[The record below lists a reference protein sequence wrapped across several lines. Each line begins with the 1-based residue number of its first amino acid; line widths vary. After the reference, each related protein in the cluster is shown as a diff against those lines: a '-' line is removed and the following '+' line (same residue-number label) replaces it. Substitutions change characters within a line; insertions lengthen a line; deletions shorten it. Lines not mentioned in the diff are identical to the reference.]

1 MRARSAGC
9 CVEVVMPPVAIFA
22 ILIASVTALPAN
34 VLPVTLGLMTGRYD
48 LDPAQIGYL
57 VATNTLAGLCTSLS
71 APLWVHRFSL
81 RPLVAI
87 FLIVMALGL
96 LALGHAPGLPALF
109 AVQVVLGVTGVGIAS
124 ICVGVIAR
132 LENPARAYG
141 FKITADV
148 IIGGSFLALVPVG
161 RLDLG
166 DYVLL
171 LAAPFLA
178 ALPLVR
184 WLEADQSGIGQSGL
198 GTIAISTAPR
208 SAWLVLV
215 AMVVFYVAG
224 AGMWPFLERLGLEA
238 GLDQGEAA
246 NMIAAGLFV
255 GMAGSLGAVAVAGR
269 VRGIWPQTTCGIIF
283 MFSIPALAYAEGIVP
298 FAAAVFVFNAAWNFF
313 IPFVVALVAAR
324 DTTRRLGALVP
335 GTAMLGGIIGPP
347 LAGNLIGSAG
357 YEVTTLFMMGVC
369 GTSIL
374 AYVLLERVR
383 PPREIA
389 T

>member
-1 MRARSAGC
+1 
-9 CVEVVMPPVAIFA
+9 
-22 ILIASVTALPAN
+22 
-34 VLPVTLGLMTGRYD
+34 
-48 LDPAQIGYL
+48 
-57 VATNTLAGLCTSLS
+57 
-71 APLWVHRFSL
+71 
-81 RPLVAI
+81 
-87 FLIVMALGL
+87 
-96 LALGHAPGLPALF
+96 
-109 AVQVVLGVTGVGIAS
+109 
-124 ICVGVIAR
+124 
-132 LENPARAYG
+132 
-141 FKITADV
+141 
-148 IIGGSFLALVPVG
+148 
-161 RLDLG
+161 
-166 DYVLL
+166 
-171 LAAPFLA
+171 
-178 ALPLVR
+178 
-184 WLEADQSGIGQSGL
+184 
-198 GTIAISTAPR
+198 
-208 SAWLVLV
+208 
-215 AMVVFYVAG
+215 
-224 AGMWPFLERLGLEA
+224 
-238 GLDQGEAA
+238 
-246 NMIAAGLFV
+246 MIAAGLFV

-347 LAGNLIGSAG
+347 LAGNLIGVAG